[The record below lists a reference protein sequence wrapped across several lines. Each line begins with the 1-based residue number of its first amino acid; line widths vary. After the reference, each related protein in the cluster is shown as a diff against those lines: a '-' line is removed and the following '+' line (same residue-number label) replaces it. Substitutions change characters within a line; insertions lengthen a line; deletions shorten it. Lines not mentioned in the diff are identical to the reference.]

1 MYNCITLIGN
11 LGADPEIKNTSAGKK
26 FAILSLATNRTV
38 ASEKQT
44 DWHKVVVWDDK
55 IADILQR
62 YTKKGERVLLEGRL
76 TYRKYQ
82 TESGEEKEKAEEKSR
97 PTLYLTSAQT
107 LRPRLRL
114 GIDVTVI
121 RHDDDKETKQR
132 ALGRSLLS
140 FTEQTKWQTMFHIEF
155 GIRFVE

>member
-44 DWHKVVVWDDK
+44 DWHKIVVWDDK

-82 TESGEEKEKAEEKSR
+82 TESGEEKEKAEVHLDPFGSRMVLLGDKSNISTMKS
-97 PTLYLTSAQT
+97 PDANNAIPSDSA
-107 LRPRLRL
+107 LSEF
-114 GIDVTVI
+114 
-121 RHDDDKETKQR
+121 DDDVP
-132 ALGRSLLS
+132 L
-140 FTEQTKWQTMFHIEF
+140 
-155 GIRFVE
+155 

>member
-44 DWHKVVVWDDK
+44 DWHKIVVWDDK

-82 TESGEEKEKAEEKSR
+82 TESGEEKEKAEVHLDPFGSRMVLLGDRSNVSAIKS
-97 PTLYLTSAQT
+97 PDANDAIPSDSA
-107 LRPRLRL
+107 LANF
-114 GIDVTVI
+114 
-121 RHDDDKETKQR
+121 DDDVP
-132 ALGRSLLS
+132 L
-140 FTEQTKWQTMFHIEF
+140 
-155 GIRFVE
+155 